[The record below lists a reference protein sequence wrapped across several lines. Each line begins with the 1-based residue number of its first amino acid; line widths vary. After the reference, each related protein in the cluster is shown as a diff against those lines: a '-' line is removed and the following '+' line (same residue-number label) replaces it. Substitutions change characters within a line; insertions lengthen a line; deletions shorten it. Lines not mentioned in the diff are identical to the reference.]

1 MKMVDLA
8 VLTMVKDI
16 VTILGVV
23 GGFTY
28 YVMTVRA
35 TQRNQALSLKAQ
47 EQQME
52 TREIQILLERND
64 QIIESGSMAWNDV
77 LNMKWDNYEDFMSKY
92 AYDGNP
98 DLLQKRLS
106 IWRNMNSCGIM
117 VKDGLI
123 KLESYIKHVG
133 DNPPIIW
140 EKFKD
145 IILEQRLVF
154 DNPDYFLGI
163 EYLAGAVEQYRKDRG
178 WNLKIDMYGGKEIT
192 PLP

>member
-1 MKMVDLA
+1 MVDLA
-8 VLTMVKDI
+8 ALSMVRDI
-16 VTILGVV
+16 VTILGVI

-64 QIIESGSMAWNDV
+64 QIIKSGSLAWNDV

>member
-1 MKMVDLA
+1 MVELSM
-8 VLTMVKDI
+8 VLDI
-16 VTILGVV
+16 LTTVSIIIGV
-23 GGFTY
+23 FY
-28 YVMTVRA
+28 YIMTL
-35 TQRNQALSLKAQ
+35 QNSNKNQQLTLKAQ

-64 QIIESGSMAWNDV
+64 QIIKSGSMAWNDV

-92 AYDGNP
+92 AYEGNP

-123 KLESYIKHVG
+123 KVESYIKHVG

-145 IILEQRLVF
+145 IILEQRRVF

-163 EYLAGAVEQYRKDRG
+163 EYLAGEVEQYRKDRG
-178 WNLKIDMYGGKEIT
+178 WKSKIDMYGGKEIT

>member
-92 AYDGNP
+92 GYDGNP
-98 DLLQKRLS
+98 DLFQKRLS

-123 KLESYIKHVG
+123 KVESYIKHVG

-163 EYLAGAVEQYRKDRG
+163 EYLAGAVELYRKDRG
-178 WNLKIDMYGGKEIT
+178 WKPKIEMYGGKEIT
-192 PLP
+192 SLP